1 MTSFCELK
9 LLVKIDYF
17 TGLIVMRLSFL
28 EENTDF

>member
-1 MTSFCELK
+1 MTSFFELK